1 MKRFIRKYSVIQK
14 YWKYVVFPAA
24 GALLGFLYWRFVGC
38 RTGSCPI
45 TANWHTSVLFGSLIG
60 FLVVPTGKKKEKS
73 TNDNTNEN

>member
-1 MKRFIRKYSVIQK
+1 MKELISKYPVIQK

-38 RTGSCPI
+38 KTGSCPI

-60 FLVVPTGKKKEKS
+60 FLVVPTGKKKEK
-73 TNDNTNEN
+73 TTDDNIYEN